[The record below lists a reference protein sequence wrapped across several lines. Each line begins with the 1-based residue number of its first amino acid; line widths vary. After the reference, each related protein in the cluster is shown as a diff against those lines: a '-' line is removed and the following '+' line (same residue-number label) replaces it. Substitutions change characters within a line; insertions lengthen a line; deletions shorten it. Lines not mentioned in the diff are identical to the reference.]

1 VRDATVTWG
10 AAPGTPQMQQHGR
23 GSAQEA
29 QRMRL
34 RGLWAIGVGV
44 GIGLRLALPAGAQTV
59 VAAAPA
65 LGVAL
70 RAEHEKLEREG
81 DLLGAA
87 EVLERA
93 LARAPDD
100 ETLHWRIAR
109 HLVRH
114 AEAHPELPTAERSS
128 LYQRAREWAQAGRA
142 LAPDCAECCLY
153 EFAGTA
159 RLATAGALTEA
170 VGTVREAG
178 RILSECLANPPS
190 WRDASGSEEAALY
203 YGASVYY
210 RLLPDSEVIRWATGQ
225 RRDAARAVE
234 FARRAVALERDRP
247 RYRLELGAALL
258 CDGARRTDRTAI
270 AEGRRWLSDAAAAGG
285 QDAARAREL
294 LADPPRRGCELSHDA
309 EKPRS

>member
-1 VRDATVTWG
+1 
-10 AAPGTPQMQQHGR
+10 
-23 GSAQEA
+23 
-29 QRMRL
+29 MRI
-34 RGLWAIGVGV
+34 RTWAIAIGLGVG
-44 GIGLRLALPAGAQTV
+44 LAAPAGAQTI
-59 VAAAPA
+59 VAATPERSAE
-65 LGVAL
+65 L
-70 RAEHEKLEREG
+70 RAQHEKLERDG
-81 DLLGAA
+81 DWLAAA
-87 EVLERA
+87 ELLERA
-93 LARAPDD
+93 LAKAPAD

-114 AEAHPELPTAERSS
+114 AEAHPELPAAERGA
-128 LYQRAREWAQAGRA
+128 LYQRAREWARAGRA

-178 RILSECLANPPS
+178 RLLSECLANPPT

-210 RLLPDSEVIRWATGQ
+210 RLMPDSEVMRWATGQ

-234 FARRAVALERDRP
+234 FARRAVEIEGERP
-247 RYRLELGAALL
+247 RYQLELGAALL

-270 AEGRRWLSDAAAAGG
+270 AEGRRWLADTAAGDG
-285 QDAARAREL
+285 EDAVRARAL

-309 EKPRS
+309 EEPRR

>member
-1 VRDATVTWG
+1 
-10 AAPGTPQMQQHGR
+10 
-23 GSAQEA
+23 
-29 QRMRL
+29 MRL
-34 RGLWAIGVGV
+34 RQLWILWRM
-44 GIGLRLALPAGAQTV
+44 GIGLGLALALPAGAQTV
-59 VAAAPA
+59 IAAAPS

-70 RAEHEKLEREG
+70 RAQHEKLEREG
-81 DLLGAA
+81 DWLGAA
-87 EVLERA
+87 SLLERA
-93 LARAPDD
+93 LAEAPDD

-114 AEAHPELPTAERSS
+114 AEAHPELSAAERGA
-128 LYQRAREWAQAGRA
+128 LYERAREWAQAGRA

-159 RLATAGALTEA
+159 RLATARALTEVA
-170 VGTVREAG
+170 GTVREAG
-178 RILSECLANPPS
+178 RLLSECLANPPR

-234 FARRAVALERDRP
+234 FARRAVEIEGDRP

-258 CDGARRTDRTAI
+258 CDGARRTDRAAI
-270 AEGRRWLSDAAAAGG
+270 DEGRRWLAAAAASAGE
-285 QDAARAREL
+285 DALRARQL
-294 LADPPRRGCELSHDA
+294 LREPPRRGCDLSHDP

>member
-1 VRDATVTWG
+1 
-10 AAPGTPQMQQHGR
+10 
-23 GSAQEA
+23 
-29 QRMRL
+29 MRI
-34 RGLWAIGVGV
+34 RRLWAIG
-44 GIGLRLALPAGAQTV
+44 IGLGLGLALPAGAQTV

-65 LGVAL
+65 LGDL
-70 RAEHEKLEREG
+70 RVQHERLERQG

-87 EVLERA
+87 AVLEHA
-93 LARAPDD
+93 LASAPED

-114 AEAHPELPTAERSS
+114 GEAHPELPAAERAA

-159 RLATAGALTEA
+159 RLATARGITEA

-178 RILSECLANPPS
+178 RVLSECLANPPS
-190 WRDASGSEEAALY
+190 WRDESGSEEAALY

-210 RLLPDSEVIRWATGQ
+210 RLMPDSEVMRWATGQ
-225 RRDAARAVE
+225 RHDAARAVE
-234 FARRAVALERDRP
+234 FARRAVEIERERP

-270 AEGRRWLSDAAAAGG
+270 AEGRRWLAGTAAGEG
-285 QDAARAREL
+285 ADAARARAL
-294 LADPPRRGCELSHDA
+294 LADPPRRGCELSHDP
-309 EKPRS
+309 EPRS